1 MNRLSHQTTILLV
14 TGIMAFSGCAA
25 FRANVRD
32 VDTNK
37 EKHFDQKFD
46 YSDLHNFTRRA
57 ANQLA
62 ATKFKTK
69 PGEKPVFMIAGIQNR
84 TSEYVD
90 GKNLTDRIRTILFK
104 TGKFRFVNVP
114 RRADLMKEQKHQAAN
129 ATTSTRVAIGK
140 QLGAGFMLSGSLTE
154 MKSRSPD
161 QVRISRKKVSYYKL
175 TLEVTDLTTGELLW
189 TDEQEL
195 ARQASQPIIRW

>member
-1 MNRLSHQTTILLV
+1 MKRLPLQTAILLAAGMV
-14 TGIMAFSGCAA
+14 TFSGCAA
-25 FRANVRD
+25 FRANVQN
-32 VDTNK
+32 VDPGK

-46 YSDLHNFTRRA
+46 YSDLHNFTEKA
-57 ANQLA
+57 AKQLA

-90 GKNLTDRIRTILFK
+90 GKNLIDRIRTILFK
-104 TGKFRFVNVP
+104 TGKFRFVNAA
-114 RRADLMKEQKHQAAN
+114 RRADLIKEQKHQAAN
-129 ATTSTRVAIGK
+129 AAVSTRVQIGK
-140 QLGAGFMLSGSLTE
+140 HLGAGYMLSGSLTE

-195 ARQASQPIIRW
+195 ARQARQPIIRW